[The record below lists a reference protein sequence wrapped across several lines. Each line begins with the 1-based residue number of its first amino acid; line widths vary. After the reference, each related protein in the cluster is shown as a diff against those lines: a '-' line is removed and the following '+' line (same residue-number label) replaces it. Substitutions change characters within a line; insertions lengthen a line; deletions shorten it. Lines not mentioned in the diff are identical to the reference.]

1 LVAAVNDLAR
11 QAGVIPG
18 MDRRQAEGLC
28 PAALSLDRDLGTESA
43 RFEAALGIVE
53 DLIPRV
59 EIVEP
64 GWLFVPIAGAVAYY
78 GGEDVLVERVAKE
91 LDRVAPGVRLGVA
104 DGPFAAQWAARTT
117 DSTLVIDHDADFLAG
132 LDVSTIDHDDM
143 VATFRWLGVTTL
155 GQLAALPRETIASRF
170 GSPGLAAH
178 RLASGED
185 RIPSPR
191 DIPPDLDAEGRYEEP
206 LQLLDQLG
214 FAARAVAGQLL
225 EALRPHGIAPHRV
238 EIEAQAADGSVRS
251 RVWRSA
257 DPFDEHSL
265 ADRVWWQL
273 RAWIESAGIPG
284 GLLHLR
290 LAPADLTDEGRQL
303 ALFEDVA
310 ARVEA
315 ERAVARAQA
324 ILGPDAVLE
333 ARPQGGRDPQD
344 RVRWSRWGDDHPPLE
359 RDLQAPWPGRL
370 PDPAPTLIPPE
381 PKRLDVE
388 WEGGMPTRV
397 RLGSRWEPV
406 LSWAGPWRRVGRW
419 WRDEPTSDVYQIVT
433 SPAAMLCHVI
443 DGQTYMVGVYD

>member
-1 LVAAVNDLAR
+1 MVAVNDLAR
-11 QAGVIPG
+11 QAGVVPG
-18 MDRRQAEGLC
+18 MERRQAEGVC
-28 PAALSLDRDLGTESA
+28 PTAVSLDRDPGTESA
-43 RFEAALGIVE
+43 RFEPALAVVE

-64 GWLFVPIAGAVAYY
+64 GWLFVPVAGAVGYY

-91 LDRVAPGVRLGVA
+91 LDRVTAGARLGVA

-117 DSTLVIDHDADFLAG
+117 DSVLIVDDDAAFVAG
-132 LDVSTIDHDDM
+132 LDVSALDHDDM

-185 RIPSPR
+185 RVPAPR

-206 LQLLDQLG
+206 LQLLDQVG
-214 FAARAVAGQLL
+214 FAAREVAGRLL
-225 EALRPHGIAPHRV
+225 EVLRPHGIAPHRV
-238 EIEAQAADGSVRS
+238 EIEAEAADHSVRA

-284 GLLHLR
+284 GLIRLR
-290 LAPADLTDEGRQL
+290 LSPADLSGEGRQL

-315 ERAVARAQA
+315 ERAVSRAQA
-324 ILGPDAVLE
+324 ILGPDAVLA

-344 RVRWSRWGDDHPPLE
+344 RVQWSRWGEEATGQE
-359 RDLQAPWPGRL
+359 RDLAAPWPGRL
-370 PDPAPTLIPPE
+370 PEPSPTLIPPE
-381 PKRLDVE
+381 PKRIDVE
-388 WEGGMPTRV
+388 WDGGMPVRV

-406 LSWAGPWRRVGRW
+406 ISWAGPWRRVGRW
-419 WRDEPTSDVYQIVT
+419 WRDEPATEIYQIVT
-433 SPAAMLCHVI
+433 SPAAMLCRVTN
-443 DGQTYMVGVYD
+443 GQTYLEGVYD